1 MSEMENEQHF
11 DVIKGLHG
19 AHVKHLNDVL
29 ENIFKYLDAE
39 SLLNAELTCKAWKA
53 AASVVNQKK
62 LWKLCCVIYVLMSE
76 KENEQH
82 FDVINGLH
90 VRHMN
95 NVVEEIFQYLDAES
109 LRNAEL
115 TCKAWKAAAS
125 EVNQEKLWQVLLQ
138 NKMLTSPLWE
148 RLDHCL
154 PSKLPQPSSN
164 SLSSRNLF
172 NKFEFTVKALQKNWL
187 ENDLNR
193 DYVDCDVRLRRGVL
207 QISNKFI
214 ALWEPINGVF
224 KIWNRITL
232 KLEEVIQGPP
242 VKFDLNYELYEHAL
256 LYSSNGWNGWI
267 YIRNLTTKTTKIY
280 KPFGSDNGK
289 SIIYLRVENGFLS
302 CAAAK
307 KETVM
312 NYRSD
317 VVVWKMK
324 SPTEIEW
331 ENPRTVSSVR
341 MDCTSRILMDNKFI
355 VVAHQESFDTTC
367 DVYLMSKPQRKPKFI
382 KLVGYPEL
390 LFQDGILLMVTNEG
404 EIKIVDVETNNSR
417 IIANIGVDVS
427 ERSNFLRI
435 HSGYI
440 FAFFLVGCPHG
451 SRIQI
456 WDFKKATDPTTNLPL
471 PPFFSH
477 TVYMEPPLV
486 LHADAFGVLTVNRE
500 TGTVNSRNI
509 IWALNFLPIC
519 NFCKQVKKRLLKCA
533 SCLSAKY
540 CSSVCQ
546 KADWNHHRYLC
557 RKTEKNVPF
566 TLA

>member
-11 DVIKGLHG
+11 DVIKGLH
-19 AHVKHLNDVL
+19 VKHLNDVL
-29 ENIFKYLDAE
+29 EKIFKYLDAE

-62 LWKLCCVIYVLMSE
+62 LWKLLLKKKMS
-76 KENEQH
+76 N
-82 FDVINGLH
+82 
-90 VRHMN
+90 
-95 NVVEEIFQYLDAES
+95 
-109 LRNAEL
+109 
-115 TCKAWKAAAS
+115 
-125 EVNQEKLWQVLLQ
+125 
-138 NKMLTSPLWE
+138 SPLWE
-148 RLDHCL
+148 RINYCL
-154 PSKLPQPSSN
+154 KSKFLQTFSDSF
-164 SLSSRNLF
+164 SSRNIF
-172 NKFEFTVKALQKNWL
+172 NKFDYTAKALQNNWL
-187 ENDLNR
+187 KNDLTR
-193 DYVDCDVRLRRGVL
+193 DYVDCDVGLRRCVF
-207 QISNKFI
+207 QMRNKFI
-214 ALWEPINGVF
+214 SLWEPTSGIF
-224 KIWNRITL
+224 KIWNRVTL
-232 KLEEVIQGPP
+232 KVEEVYQGPP
-242 VKFDLNYELYEHAL
+242 LQFDLDFELYEHAL
-256 LYSSNGWNGWI
+256 MYSLNGHI
-267 YIRNLTTKTTKIY
+267 YIRNLTTKTTKIH

-289 SIIYLRVENGFLS
+289 SISYFRIENGFL
-302 CAAAK
+302 CA
-307 KETVM
+307 TVGQK
-312 NYRSD
+312 NRLNFRSD

-331 ENPRTVSSVR
+331 ENPKTVPSVR
-341 MDCTSRILMDNKFI
+341 MDNTRISVDSNFIIAAHHGTS
-355 VVAHQESFDTTC
+355 DTIC
-367 DVYLMSKPQRKPKFI
+367 DVYLMSKPQGKPKFI
-382 KLVGYPEL
+382 KLPVGRPEL

-404 EIKIVDVETNNSR
+404 EIKIVDVATSNSR
-417 IIANIGVDVS
+417 IIANIGVDFS
-427 ERSNFLRI
+427 GRSNFLRI

-440 FAFFLVGCPHG
+440 FAFSLVGCSHG

-471 PPFFSH
+471 PPFCSY

-500 TGTVNSRNI
+500 IGPVNSRDI

-533 SCLSAKY
+533 SCMSAKY